1 MERHRETG
9 GWRPGHTGGAQRG
22 RDTGPWTRPAHLGR
36 PRLRA
41 PWGACGLWPG
51 WRVGW
56 TVPSPKPRPRYHV
69 SPLEARLRPD
79 ASTRRHT
86 HTWAHMP
93 ATGTLTNTFWKDS
106 LKGTQGRTH
115 HRSGQGP
122 GSRPEALVCTMD
134 RPLLP
139 RILNICSA
147 LTNEVCSA
155 VSGAQKT
162 WMRTSGGLRP
172 LTGRGTWESGHL

>member
-9 GWRPGHTGGAQRG
+9 GWRPGHTGGARRG

-56 TVPSPKPRPRYHV
+56 TMPSPKPRPRYHV

-86 HTWAHMP
+86 HTWAHMH

-106 LKGTQGRTH
+106 LKGTQGRIH
-115 HRSGQGP
+115 HRV
-122 GSRPEALVCTMD
+122 RP
-134 RPLLP
+134 
-139 RILNICSA
+139 
-147 LTNEVCSA
+147 
-155 VSGAQKT
+155 GAQALALRH
-162 WMRTSGGLRP
+162 WSARWIGPCCLAFWTSVQPSPTKCVLRYLVP
-172 LTGRGTWESGHL
+172 RKLG